1 MWSGELEEA
10 VCNNQALQC
19 ERSLIELQQFH
30 IGQTAPHMH
39 QWSLL
44 HFAAEYNAF
53 DAALVLFSHG
63 ADPHAKDQYGGT
75 PLHIAARFDSM
86 SVLALLLEKH
96 ADVNAQDEVLANFLA
111 LFIRISVFLGPVDV
125 WFACRIMLHQFG
137 WTPLIEA
144 AYHNRKLA
152 CKTLLEHGASLDART
167 FKEHRLCH
175 VGVGA
180 TVLQVARAR
189 GFDSLVELLALF
201 SRKPKPTSRM
211 EFAEPDL

>member
-63 ADPHAKDQYGGT
+63 ADPHAKDQ
-75 PLHIAARFDSM
+75 
-86 SVLALLLEKH
+86 VLPSG
-96 ADVNAQDEVLANFLA
+96 
-111 LFIRISVFLGPVDV
+111 R
-125 WFACRIMLHQFG
+125 
-137 WTPLIEA
+137 
-144 AYHNRKLA
+144 
-152 CKTLLEHGASLDART
+152 
-167 FKEHRLCH
+167 
-175 VGVGA
+175 
-180 TVLQVARAR
+180 
-189 GFDSLVELLALF
+189 ALF
-201 SRKPKPTSRM
+201 SSNHCIWVWLRKPPGLILLSFLRRLLV
-211 EFAEPDL
+211 FSSSGVVVIP

>member
-75 PLHIAARFDSM
+75 SHFPETYSF
-86 SVLALLLEKH
+86 
-96 ADVNAQDEVLANFLA
+96 
-111 LFIRISVFLGPVDV
+111 P
-125 WFACRIMLHQFG
+125 
-137 WTPLIEA
+137 
-144 AYHNRKLA
+144 
-152 CKTLLEHGASLDART
+152 
-167 FKEHRLCH
+167 
-175 VGVGA
+175 
-180 TVLQVARAR
+180 
-189 GFDSLVELLALF
+189 
-201 SRKPKPTSRM
+201 
-211 EFAEPDL
+211 